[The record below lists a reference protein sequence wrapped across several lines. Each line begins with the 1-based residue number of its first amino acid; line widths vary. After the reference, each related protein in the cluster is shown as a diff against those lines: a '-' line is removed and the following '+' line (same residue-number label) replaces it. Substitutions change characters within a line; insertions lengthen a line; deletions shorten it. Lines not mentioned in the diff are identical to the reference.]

1 MFGII
6 KKMFIVL
13 SASIVNVSTHR
24 KYVSLSNQNCEIQ
37 PSLIDLHP
45 NKYN

>member
-6 KKMFIVL
+6 KKIIIVL
-13 SASIVNVSTHR
+13 SASIVNLSIHT